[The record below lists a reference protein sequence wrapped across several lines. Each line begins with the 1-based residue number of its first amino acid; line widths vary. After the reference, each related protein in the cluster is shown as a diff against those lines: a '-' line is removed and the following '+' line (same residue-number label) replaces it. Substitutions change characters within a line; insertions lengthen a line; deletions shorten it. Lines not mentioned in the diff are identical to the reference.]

1 VRTLQIIVDIITYY
15 CYNNSDTDNDNDR
28 IKTSVIMADDP
39 LLINDLAKKAGV
51 SVRTIRYYVKEGLLP
66 APQFRGRYS
75 FYDEAYLYKLKLI
88 QQLKQA
94 FLPLKEIRRQ
104 LENLTPEQIKALVDE
119 REKATVDNNVVK
131 TSLSPVMP
139 SPAFPKESSSAVEYV
154 SQILTTRSVVAPVSS
169 SAPSAMP
176 RREFSAPE
184 LNSHSKM
191 MPGIESVSAWRR
203 IQLKPGIE
211 LHVQE
216 PVKPDDAQHIRR
228 IIEFSKNLFQFD
240 ERNK

>member
-1 VRTLQIIVDIITYY
+1 MT
-15 CYNNSDTDNDNDR
+15 
-28 IKTSVIMADDP
+28 DDP

-104 LENLTPEQIKALVDE
+104 LENLTAEQIKVLVDE
-119 REKATVDNNVVK
+119 REKAASNDGTVEAAMPP
-131 TSLSPVMP
+131 SMPAPVF
-139 SPAFPKESSSAVEYV
+139 ARESSSAVEYV
-154 SQILTTRSVVAPVSS
+154 SKILTTHPASSPISSPAPGVAPG
-169 SAPSAMP
+169 
-176 RREFSAPE
+176 REFSSPE
-184 LNSHSKM
+184 LKTRSAM

-216 PVKPDDAQHIRR
+216 PVRPDDAQHIRR
-228 IIEFSKNLFQFD
+228 IIEFAKNIFQSD

>member
-1 VRTLQIIVDIITYY
+1 
-15 CYNNSDTDNDNDR
+15 
-28 IKTSVIMADDP
+28 MADDP

-75 FYDEAYLYKLKLI
+75 FYDEAYLYRLKLI

-119 REKATVDNNVVK
+119 REKTASNDPVVK
-131 TSLSPVMP
+131 VSMSPSIPIPVV
-139 SPAFPKESSSAVEYV
+139 ARESSSAVEYV
-154 SQILTTRSVVAPVSS
+154 SRILTDRPAASPIHSP
-169 SAPSAMP
+169 APSA
-176 RREFSAPE
+176 APE
-184 LNSHSKM
+184 RVFSSPELKTHSTM

-211 LHVQE
+211 LQVQE
-216 PVKPDDAQHIRR
+216 PVKPDDVQHIRR
-228 IIEFSKNLFQFD
+228 IIEFAKNLFQSD

>member
-1 VRTLQIIVDIITYY
+1 
-15 CYNNSDTDNDNDR
+15 
-28 IKTSVIMADDP
+28 
-39 LLINDLAKKAGV
+39 
-51 SVRTIRYYVKEGLLP
+51 
-66 APQFRGRYS
+66 
-75 FYDEAYLYKLKLI
+75 
-88 QQLKQA
+88 
-94 FLPLKEIRRQ
+94 
-104 LENLTPEQIKALVDE
+104 
-119 REKATVDNNVVK
+119 
-131 TSLSPVMP
+131 
-139 SPAFPKESSSAVEYV
+139 
-154 SQILTTRSVVAPVSS
+154 
-169 SAPSAMP
+169 MP